1 MNDKYQILK
10 QYFGYAEFRDGQE
23 TVIDAILGS
32 SDAVG
37 IMPTGAGKSLCFQ
50 VPALLMDGITLV
62 ISPLISLMKDQV
74 NALTQAGVHAA
85 YLNSSLT
92 AGQYRRA
99 MSNACN
105 GMYQIIYVAPERL
118 LTDDFQNFV
127 EQSKISMV
135 TVDEAHC
142 VSQWG
147 QDFRP
152 SYLQIAQFIAT
163 LPKRPVISAFTATA
177 TAQVRDDIIKM
188 LKLQK
193 PMVISTGFDRKNL
206 YFEVQHPKDKT
217 DALLHILDD
226 YQEKSGIVYCSTRK
240 NVEEVCTTLCGRGYK
255 ATRYHAGLKDEE
267 RRINQD
273 DFLNDQRP
281 IMVATN
287 AFGMGIDK
295 SNVSFVI
302 HYNMPKNIE
311 SYYQEAGRGGRDGE
325 PAQCILLYSGQDVIT
340 NLYFIGHAN
349 ENDALD
355 DKTRELVQ
363 QKDRERLK
371 AMTNYCQTNECLR
384 AYILQYFGEQSGIF
398 CGNCFNCN
406 HNFDKIDI
414 TADAQK
420 ILSCVKRLGERYGVK
435 TVSDTLRGAKTEKV
449 LRLRLNELPTYGIM
463 DTVKES
469 RIREIMNFLVLNEY
483 LAITNDEYPVV
494 QLGSRANQVLIEKSQ
509 LEMKLMKEQEFGHT
523 RPAPKGKAGA
533 DTAHPL
539 LFDRLSELRSKLAK
553 NQGVPSYVVFS
564 NATLTDMC
572 NRLPQTDSELLLVSG
587 VGQTKLQKYG
597 KEFIEVISDYLDAEK
612 DDH

>member
-10 QYFGYAEFRDGQE
+10 QYFGYSDFRDGQE
-23 TVIDAILGS
+23 TLIDAILKN

-74 NALTQAGVHAA
+74 NALTQAGVRAA
-85 YLNSSLT
+85 YLNSSLS

-99 MSNACN
+99 LSNACN
-105 GMYQIIYVAPERL
+105 GMYRIIYVAPERL
-118 LTDDFQNFV
+118 MTDDFQNFV
-127 EQSKISMV
+127 QQSTISMV

-152 SYLQIAQFIAT
+152 SYLQIPQFIET
-163 LPKRPVISAFTATA
+163 LPNRPILSAFTATA
-177 TAQVRDDIIKM
+177 TVEVRDDIIRM
-188 LKLQK
+188 LKLQD
-193 PMVISTGFDRKNL
+193 PVVVSTGFNRENL

-217 DALLHILDD
+217 AALLHILENYTD
-226 YQEKSGIVYCSTRK
+226 KSGIVYCLTRK
-240 NVEEVCTTLCGRGYK
+240 NVEEVCTALCEKGYQ
-255 ATRYHAGLKDEE
+255 ATRYHAGLPDEE
-267 RRINQD
+267 RKKNQE
-273 DFLNDQRP
+273 DFLYDQRTV
-281 IMVATN
+281 MVATN

-363 QKDRERLK
+363 KKDRERLK
-371 AMTNYCQTNECLR
+371 SMTNYCQTNECLR
-384 AYILQYFGEQSGIF
+384 TYILNYFGEYSASF
-398 CGNCFNCN
+398 CGNCYNCN
-406 HNFDKIDI
+406 HNFEKIDI
-414 TADAQK
+414 TTEAQK

-435 TVSDTLRGAKTEKV
+435 MVVDTLRGCKTEKI
-449 LRLRLNELPTYGIM
+449 LRLRFNEQQSYGM
-463 DTVKES
+463 MADVKEQ
-469 RIREIMNFLVLNEY
+469 RIREMINFLVINGY
-483 LAITNDEYPVV
+483 LSITNDEYPVV
-494 QLGSRANQVLIEKSQ
+494 Q
-509 LEMKLMKEQEFGHT
+509 
-523 RPAPKGKAGA
+523 
-533 DTAHPL
+533 
-539 LFDRLSELRSKLAK
+539 
-553 NQGVPSYVVFS
+553 
-564 NATLTDMC
+564 
-572 NRLPQTDSELLLVSG
+572 
-587 VGQTKLQKYG
+587 
-597 KEFIEVISDYLDAEK
+597 
-612 DDH
+612 

>member
-10 QYFGYAEFRDGQE
+10 QYFGYSDFRDGQE
-23 TVIDAILGS
+23 TLIDAILKN

-85 YLNSSLT
+85 YLNSSLS

-99 MSNACN
+99 LSNACS
-105 GMYQIIYVAPERL
+105 GMYRIIYVAPERL
-118 LTDDFQNFV
+118 MTDDFQNFV
-127 EQSKISMV
+127 QQSTISMV

-152 SYLQIAQFIAT
+152 SYLQIPQFIET
-163 LPKRPVISAFTATA
+163 LPNRPILSAFTATA
-177 TAQVRDDIIKM
+177 TAEVRDDIIRM
-188 LKLQK
+188 LKLHD
-193 PMVISTGFDRKNL
+193 PVVVSTGFNRENL

-217 DALLHILDD
+217 AALLHILENYTD
-226 YQEKSGIVYCSTRK
+226 KSGIVYCSTRK
-240 NVEEVCTTLCGRGYK
+240 NVEEVCTALCEKGYQ
-255 ATRYHAGLKDEE
+255 ATRYHAGLTDAE
-267 RRINQD
+267 RKKNQE
-273 DFLNDQRP
+273 DFLYDQRTV
-281 IMVATN
+281 MVATN

-325 PAQCILLYSGQDVIT
+325 PAQCILLYSSQDVIT

-363 QKDRERLK
+363 KKDRERLK
-371 AMTNYCQTNECLR
+371 SMTNYCQTSECLR
-384 AYILQYFGEQSGIF
+384 TYILNYFGEYSASF
-398 CGNCFNCN
+398 CGNCYNCN
-406 HNFDKIDI
+406 HNFEKIDI
-414 TADAQK
+414 TVEARK

-435 TVSDTLRGAKTEKV
+435 MVVDTLRGCKTEKI
-449 LRLRLNELPTYGIM
+449 LRLRLNEQPAYGM
-463 DTVKES
+463 LSDVKEQ
-469 RIREIMNFLVLNEY
+469 RIREMINFLVINGY
-483 LAITNDEYPVV
+483 LSITNDEYPVV
-494 QLGSRANQVLIEKSQ
+494 RLGANADEVLYEDRQ
-509 LEMKLMKEQEFGHT
+509 LEMKLIKELEFGSKK
-523 RPAPKGKAGA
+523 PASKGTAGSA
-533 DTAHPL
+533 TAHPK
-539 LFDRLSELRSKLAK
+539 LFDRLSELRTKLAQR
-553 NQGVPSYVVFS
+553 QGVPSYVVFS

-572 NRLPQTDSELLLVSG
+572 ARLPQTDSELLQVSG

-597 KEFIEVISDYLDAEK
+597 KEFIDVISLYLNTEK
-612 DDH
+612 SNG

>member
-10 QYFGYAEFRDGQE
+10 QYFGYSDFRDGQE
-23 TVIDAILGS
+23 TLIDAILKN

-74 NALTQAGVHAA
+74 NALTQAGVRAA

-99 MSNACN
+99 LSNACS
-105 GMYQIIYVAPERL
+105 GMYRIIYVAPERL
-118 LTDDFQNFV
+118 MTDDFQNFV
-127 EQSKISMV
+127 QQSTISMV

-152 SYLQIAQFIAT
+152 SYLQIPQFIET
-163 LPKRPVISAFTATA
+163 LPNRPILSAFTATA
-177 TAQVRDDIIKM
+177 TAEVRDDIRM
-188 LKLQK
+188 LKLQD
-193 PMVISTGFDRKNL
+193 PVVVSTGFNRENL

-217 DALLHILDD
+217 AALLHILENYTD
-226 YQEKSGIVYCSTRK
+226 KSGIVYCSTRK
-240 NVEEVCTTLCGRGYK
+240 NVEEVCTALCEKGYQ
-255 ATRYHAGLKDEE
+255 ATRYHAGLPDAE
-267 RRINQD
+267 RKKNQE
-273 DFLNDQRP
+273 DFLYDQRTV
-281 IMVATN
+281 MVATN

-363 QKDRERLK
+363 KKDRERLK
-371 AMTNYCQTNECLR
+371 SMTNYCQTSECLR
-384 AYILQYFGEQSGIF
+384 TYILNYFGEYSASF
-398 CGNCFNCN
+398 CGNCYNCN
-406 HNFDKIDI
+406 HNF
-414 TADAQK
+414 
-420 ILSCVKRLGERYGVK
+420 
-435 TVSDTLRGAKTEKV
+435 EK
-449 LRLRLNELPTYGIM
+449 RLRLNEQPAYGM
-463 DTVKES
+463 LSDVKEQ
-469 RIREIMNFLVLNEY
+469 RIREMINFLVINGY
-483 LAITNDEYPVV
+483 LSITNDEYPVV
-494 QLGSRANQVLIEKSQ
+494 RLGANADEVLYEDRQ
-509 LEMKLMKEQEFGHT
+509 LEMKLIKELEFGSKK
-523 RPAPKGKAGA
+523 PASKGKAGS
-533 DTAHPL
+533 DTAHPK
-539 LFDRLSELRSKLAK
+539 LFDRLSELRTKLAQR
-553 NQGVPSYVVFS
+553 QGVPSYVVFS

-572 NRLPQTDSELLLVSG
+572 ARLPQTDSELLQVSG

-597 KEFIEVISDYLDAEK
+597 KEFIDVISLYLNTEK
-612 DDH
+612 SNG